1 MQVVRGWRD
10 APESVRGG
18 ALAIGNF
25 DGVHRGHQAVLDMAI
40 RGARERGIAAG
51 AMVFEPHPRQFF
63 QPGKPIFRL
72 TPLDLKLELFAAHGL
87 QFALVIDFDEALAGL
102 SAADFARQV
111 LADGFSPALVVTGY
125 DFFFGK
131 GRGGNPAI
139 LRELGSSLG
148 FDVETVAPAGD
159 SGEIFAS
166 TRIREL
172 LAEGDVRGAA
182 HILGRFWRVKGLVKH
197 GAGRGAN
204 LGFPT
209 ANIDLEEGQALRHG
223 IYAVRVYRDGDVF
236 HGAAY
241 LGPRPTFDN
250 GAPVLEV
257 FLLDFS
263 GDLYGRHIEV
273 EFVDFIRGDGKFR
286 SAESLAEQM
295 ARDCAKAHEILSFEK
310 RA

>member
-1 MQVVRGWRD
+1 MQIVRGWRD
-10 APESVRGG
+10 APGAVRGG

-25 DGVHRGHQAVLDMAI
+25 DGVHRGHQAVLDVAK
-40 RGARERGIAAG
+40 RGARERAIAAG

-87 QFALVIDFDEALAGL
+87 DFAVVIDFDAGLAEL
-102 SAADFARQV
+102 SAADFASKI

-131 GRGGNPAI
+131 GRGGNPTI
-139 LRELGSSLG
+139 LRELGAALG
-148 FDVETVAPAGD
+148 FDVETVQPAGD
-159 SGEIFAS
+159 SGEIFSS

-172 LAEGDVRGAA
+172 LAEGDVKGAA
-182 HILGRFWRVKGLVKH
+182 HMLGRYWRVKGVVKP
-197 GAGRGAN
+197 GAGRGAG

-209 ANIDLEEGQALRHG
+209 ANIDLENGQSLRHG
-223 IYAVRVYRDGDVF
+223 IYAVRVHRGGDAF
-236 HGAAY
+236 DGAAY

-263 GDLYGRHIEV
+263 GDLYNQEIGV

-286 SAESLAEQM
+286 SAESLSEQM
-295 ARDCAKAHEILSFEK
+295 ARDCAKAREILSSET

>member
-1 MQVVRGWRD
+1 MDVVRGWRE
-10 APESVRGG
+10 APSSVRGG

-25 DGVHRGHQAVLDMAI
+25 DGVHRGHQAVLDVAI
-40 RGARERGIAAG
+40 SGAREQGLPAG

-72 TPLDLKLELFAAHGL
+72 TPLDIKLKLFASHGL
-87 QFALVIDFDEALAGL
+87 NFTVIIDFDEALANL
-102 SAADFARQV
+102 SAADFATQV
-111 LADGFSPALVVTGY
+111 LAEALAPSLVVTGY

-139 LRELGSSLG
+139 LRQLGADLG
-148 FDVETVAPAGD
+148 FAVETVAPAGD
-159 SGEIFAS
+159 SGEIFSS
-166 TRIREL
+166 TRVREM
-172 LAEGDVRGAA
+172 LAEGDARGTT
-182 HILGRFWRVKGLVKH
+182 HILGRCWRVSGVVKP
-197 GAGRGAN
+197 GAGRGAG

-209 ANIDLEEGQALRHG
+209 ANIDLEEGQALKHG
-223 IYAVRVYRDGDVF
+223 IYAVRVHRDSEAFD
-236 HGAAY
+236 GAAY

-263 GDLYGRHIEV
+263 GDLYGCAIEV

-286 SAESLAEQM
+286 SGESLSEQM
-295 ARDCAKAHEILSFEK
+295 AKDCARAREILSHHQSF
-310 RA
+310 